1 MTTDL
6 SQPPPERCSTQI
18 IHDHQMPGKGL
29 HVSKN
34 SHRGFIIE
42 VMKKQAAIDNV
53 KLAVRQ
59 TKLKDVLTLKLK
71 PASERLI

>member
-6 SQPPPERCSTQI
+6 SQPPPKRRSAQI
-18 IHDHQMPGKGL
+18 IHDHEMPGKGL

-34 SHRGFIIE
+34 GHRGFIIE
-42 VMKKQAAIDNV
+42 VMKKQTAIDNV

-59 TKLKDVLTLKLK
+59 TRLKDVLTLKLK